1 MKLRQV
7 VPWGFTA
14 IVAVLIGNGVLSQL
28 TARGLTNTVNE
39 VMQGYRVQ
47 TSLQALEQV
56 IVDLQ
61 LGERGF
67 IITRDPDFLRPYQT
81 AQSNLAQEFARAKT
95 LLQNEPAQLQ
105 NLNELEALSNEAIA
119 VLSNNIARVRNGETP
134 SSEELIQGN
143 QVIEQVRVKVAQMLQ
158 AESQTLATRKDIVT
172 RAEILS
178 AISTLGG
185 TLLGTLLGLS
195 IVGFVI
201 RQVVQPI
208 NQVTLAITSS
218 STEIAATVAQQEH
231 FATEQAT
238 SVHQTNSIMEELGAS
253 SRQSA
258 EQAQKTATG
267 AQEVSQLAETGIQ
280 AVSYTLEDMSVLKAK
295 VEQIAQQI
303 LHLSQQTDRI
313 GNISEL
319 VTALANQT
327 NMLALN
333 AAVEAVRAGDSGRG
347 FAIIAE
353 EIRKLADQSK
363 NSAAKIGV
371 LVSDIQKAIAA
382 TAIATQEGTQTVEN
396 SLKTAEGMAQT
407 FTGVTTAISS
417 VALNNQQI
425 SLNAQQQAIAIQ
437 QVVSAMNSLNE
448 GAAQTANGIS
458 QTKISTQK
466 LNEAALDLQAVV

>member
-1 MKLRQV
+1 
-7 VPWGFTA
+7 
-14 IVAVLIGNGVLSQL
+14 
-28 TARGLTNTVNE
+28 
-39 VMQGYRVQ
+39 
-47 TSLQALEQV
+47 
-56 IVDLQ
+56 
-61 LGERGF
+61 
-67 IITRDPDFLRPYQT
+67 
-81 AQSNLAQEFARAKT
+81 
-95 LLQNEPAQLQ
+95 
-105 NLNELEALSNEAIA
+105 
-119 VLSNNIARVRNGETP
+119 
-134 SSEELIQGN
+134 
-143 QVIEQVRVKVAQMLQ
+143 
-158 AESQTLATRKDIVT
+158 
-172 RAEILS
+172 
-178 AISTLGG
+178 
-185 TLLGTLLGLS
+185 
-195 IVGFVI
+195 
-201 RQVVQPI
+201 
-208 NQVTLAITSS
+208 
-218 STEIAATVAQQEH
+218 
-231 FATEQAT
+231 
-238 SVHQTNSIMEELGAS
+238 
-253 SRQSA
+253 
-258 EQAQKTATG
+258 
-267 AQEVSQLAETGIQ
+267 
-280 AVSYTLEDMSVLKAK
+280 MSVLKAK